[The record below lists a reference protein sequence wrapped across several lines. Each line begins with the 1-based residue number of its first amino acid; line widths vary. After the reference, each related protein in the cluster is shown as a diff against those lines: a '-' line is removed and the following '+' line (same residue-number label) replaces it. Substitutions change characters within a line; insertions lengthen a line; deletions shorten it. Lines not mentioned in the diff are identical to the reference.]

1 MKGIHLALLFF
12 INALWG
18 YNFIAG
24 KLGTVIFGSLLF
36 STLRF
41 AVVLLLL
48 CPFLKLVKGQMKI
61 ILTIGLLLGVGHY
74 SIMFYAMFL
83 ADNISAIAIASQ
95 LVVPFSTILAIVFL
109 GERIGLTRSIAIS
122 MSFFGVVLI
131 GFEPVSADHVFAL
144 ILATVAS
151 VSMAAAAILMRRLQ
165 NVGVFNLQCWIALVS
180 TIALGVLTMIIESPT
195 LATLKGIPVT
205 DYFYPVYSAIG
216 ATIIGHGSFYYLL
229 QRYEVNQVAP
239 FITLATLY
247 AILFGIW
254 LMDDQMTTKIVIGA
268 SLTLLGVTVIAQRNA
283 KATTP
288 SSFRVPR

>member
-48 CPFLKLVKGQMKI
+48 FPFLKLVKGQMKT
-61 ILTIGLLLGVGHY
+61 ILTIGVFLGIGHY

-131 GFEPVSADHVFAL
+131 GFEPVSSDHVFAL
-144 ILATVAS
+144 ILATLAS
-151 VSMAAAAILMRRLQ
+151 VSMAGAAILMRRLQ
-165 NVGVFNLQCWIALVS
+165 NVGVFNLQCWIALVA
-180 TIALGVLTMIIESPT
+180 TIALGVLTMLIESPT
-195 LATLKGIPVT
+195 LTTLTSIPLK

-254 LMDDQMTTKIVIGA
+254 LMDDQMTIKIIIGA